1 MMVASVMSTPGYE
14 TKNSEVIQSVV
25 KINITTI
32 MSINMAIK
40 QGEPTNK
47 QSSVLLIAKQKG
59 PTRFPVISANRKKC
73 RHAP

>member
-1 MMVASVMSTPGYE
+1 MMAASVVSTAGYK

-40 QGEPTNK
+40 QGEP
-47 QSSVLLIAKQKG
+47 
-59 PTRFPVISANRKKC
+59 
-73 RHAP
+73 